1 MGPFVAV
8 LLAASAALYTL
19 AGISHLFYMA
29 RRPFE
34 FLAKWSTR
42 VAFTVHTLG
51 LAALIIHTGH
61 APLHEY
67 YEFAYLFTWVLMANY
82 TAIEIWR
89 KNQAAGAFL
98 VPVIAVLQVMVAALP
113 KNTPQHLGVELS
125 PSLIGWHVGV
135 TFLGYG
141 FFFGSF
147 VSGALY
153 LLQERNLRAKRWGP
167 LYYRLPSLEA
177 LDIWGGRFVYVG
189 FPLLTVGMAAGLMFA
204 HVTWQS
210 FWQSDPKVI
219 FTVFVWAVYGLYL
232 LMRNVWGWGGRRAA
246 WWSVAG
252 VAGLLINYF
261 VMNLLSGIHRFG
273 V

>member
-1 MGPFVAV
+1 MM
-8 LLAASAALYTL
+8 AASAALYTL
-19 AGISHLFYMA
+19 AGISHLFYMF

-42 VAFTVHTLG
+42 TAFAVHTLG
-51 LAALIIHTGH
+51 LIFLVIHSGH
-61 APLHEY
+61 APIHEY

-82 TAIEIWR
+82 TAIEVWR
-89 KNQAAGAFL
+89 NNQSAGAFL
-98 VPVIAVLQVMVAALP
+98 VPVIAALQVVVAALP
-113 KNTPQHLGVELS
+113 KNMPDPYGMEFS

-135 TFLGYG
+135 TFMGYG

-147 VSGALY
+147 VAGALY
-153 LLQERNLRAKRWGP
+153 LMQERNLRLKKWGP
-167 LYYRLPSLEA
+167 LYYRLPSLEV
-177 LDIWGGRFVYVG
+177 LDMWSGRFVYVG
-189 FPLLTVGMAAGLMFA
+189 FPLLTFGMFAGLVFA

-210 FWQSDPKVI
+210 FWQSDPKVL
-219 FTVFVWAVYGLYL
+219 FTVFVWAVYGAYL
-232 LMRNVWGWGGRRAA
+232 LMRKVWGWGGRKAA

-261 VMNLLSGIHRFG
+261 VMNWLSHIHRFG